1 MPRPHEKLA
10 KSLEVLRAL
19 QDRGIVAVRSGDLTR
34 THRERLVK
42 NGFLQEVMKG
52 WYIPARPDEAKGES
66 TTWYA
71 SFWGFCAVYLQERFG
86 ANWSLSP
93 DQSLLLHTGNMTVPR
108 QLLVRSPKARNKITT
123 LPHGTSLLDMRAA
136 LPRTAQ
142 IAEKDGLRL
151 FSVPAGLV
159 NCGSGFF
166 QKNATDARA
175 ALTMVSDASDVLAL
189 LLEEGRTTVAGRLA
203 GAFRNI
209 GRDRIA
215 DDIVKTMK
223 TADYDVREKDP
234 FEDNIDLILSAR
246 EQSPY
251 VNRIRL
257 TWQQMREPIRK
268 KFPVA
273 PGRPSDIAAY
283 LKTADDIYVTDAYHS
298 LSIEG
303 YRVSPELIE
312 RVRSGEWN
320 PDENEDDREH
330 RNALAARGYWQAYQT
345 VRESVR
351 KVLEGDNISAVADND
366 HGDWYREMFGPSITA
381 GLLQTADLAGY
392 RNGRVYIRRSMH
404 VPPRHEAVR
413 DCMPAFFDLL
423 REETEPSVRVVLG
436 HFVFV
441 YIHPYMD
448 GNGRM
453 GRFLMNLMLAGG
465 GYPWTVIPVEKRN
478 DYMAALESAS
488 VEQDIV
494 PFAMFLGRLVSDS
507 LDGKPAPQIPT
518 SKG

>member
-1 MPRPHEKLA
+1 MASPREKLA
-10 KSLEVLRAL
+10 ESLKALKIL

-34 THRERLVK
+34 AHRERLVK

-52 WYIPARPDEAKGES
+52 WYVPTRPDEAMGES
-66 TTWYA
+66 TAWYA
-71 SFWGFCAVYLQERFG
+71 SFWDFCAAYLQERFG
-86 ANWSLSP
+86 TNWSLSP
-93 DQSLLLHTGNMTVPR
+93 EQSLLLHAGNMTIPR
-108 QLLVRSPKARNKITT
+108 QLLVRSPKARNRITT
-123 LPHGTSLLDMRAA
+123 LPHDTSLFDTRAA
-136 LPRTAQ
+136 LPEAEH

-159 NCGSGFF
+159 SCGSGFF
-166 QKNATDARA
+166 QKNSTDARA
-175 ALTMVSDASDVLAL
+175 TLSMVRDASDLLAL

-209 GRDRIA
+209 GRNRIA

-223 TADYDVREKDP
+223 TADYDIREKDP
-234 FEDNIDLILSAR
+234 FDDTINLILPAR
-246 EQSPY
+246 EQSPH

-257 TWQQMREPIRK
+257 MWQHMREPILK
-268 KFPVA
+268 QFPIA
-273 PGRPSDIAAY
+273 PGRPSGTNAY
-283 LKTADDIYVTDAYHS
+283 LKAADDIYVTDAYHS

-320 PDENEDDREH
+320 PDENDDDREN
-330 RNALAARGYWQAYQT
+330 RNALAARGYWQAYQA

-351 KVLEGDNISAVADND
+351 KVLNGENPAAVADND
-366 HGDWYREMFGPSITA
+366 HGEWYRGMFGPSVAA
-381 GLLQTADLAGY
+381 GLLRTGGLAGY
-392 RNGRVYIRRSMH
+392 RIDQVYIRRSMH

-413 DCMPAFFDLL
+413 DCMPTFFDLL
-423 REETEPSVRVVLG
+423 RDEPEPSVRVVLG

-453 GRFLMNLMLAGG
+453 GRFLMNVMLAGG
-465 GYPWTVIPVEKRN
+465 GYPWVVIPMEKRD

-488 VEQDIV
+488 VEQHIA

-507 LDGKPAPQIPT
+507 LEGRPTPQVPT
-518 SKG
+518 R